1 MDMCQCF
8 LFLTQLHF
16 VFFLF
21 HNMRQ
26 QVEPE
31 FWIAKFGFGI
41 KLTGLFVCLGFFFPR
56 LQCKSAKAKICYSFF
71 LLSSKIY

>member
-1 MDMCQCF
+1 MNMCQCF

-41 KLTGLFVCLGFFFPR
+41 KLTGLFVCLGFFFF
-56 LQCKSAKAKICYSFF
+56 LEYNAKVQRQKYAILSF
-71 LLSSKIY
+71 Y